1 MRGFAR
7 FAKGDR
13 SKLEAHDEG
22 APAAMGPR
30 VTEILKE
37 ALQSGDENRS
47 PFFKTNTD
55 EPCVSPRIL
64 TAVELCDVEAAR
76 DAT

>member
-13 SKLEAHDEG
+13 SKLEAHEG
-22 APAAMGPR
+22 APLAMGPR

-37 ALQSGDENRS
+37 ALQRGDQNRS
-47 PFFKTNTD
+47 AFFKANTD
-55 EPCVSPRIL
+55 EPWVSPRIL
-64 TAVELCDVEAAR
+64 NALELRDVEAAR

>member
-13 SKLEAHDEG
+13 SKLDAHEG

-30 VTEILKE
+30 VTEILEKAIE
-37 ALQSGDENRS
+37 IGDQNRS
-47 PFFKTNTD
+47 PFFRPNND

-64 TAVELCDVEAAR
+64 TAFELRDVEAAR